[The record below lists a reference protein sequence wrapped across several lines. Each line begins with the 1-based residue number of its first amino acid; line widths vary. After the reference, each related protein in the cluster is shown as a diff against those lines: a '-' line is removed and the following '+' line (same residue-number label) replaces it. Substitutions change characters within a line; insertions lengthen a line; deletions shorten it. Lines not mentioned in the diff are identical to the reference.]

1 MTGRQKK
8 ITKRL
13 AWLLTLL
20 LVISALLPQPSD
32 RTGCDGGN
40 SSQQNKPGDENR
52 GNQDADGVFP
62 AGEYHRT
69 AGSHLEFG

>member
-20 LVISALLPQPSD
+20 LVISAIFPQPLQAA
-32 RTGCDGGN
+32 T
-40 SSQQNKPGDENR
+40 SSQ
-52 GNQDADGVFP
+52 ADQVVME
-62 AGEYHRT
+62 ASVS
-69 AGSHLEFG
+69 AVQAWS